1 MLINITNID
10 LINIYL
16 MESENILNITLF
28 IYYIIVIEYK
38 FMKITVPSRR
48 RFLNEEL
55 PNDQNKRVNQ
65 FNSRISYLMK

>member
-38 FMKITVPSRR
+38 FMKITLSSRR
-48 RFLNEEL
+48 RFLMKNY
-55 PNDQNKRVNQ
+55 PMTKINGSI
-65 FNSRISYLMK
+65 NSIRG